1 MRAAG
6 FVVGGV
12 VVLATVAVVLATRGK
27 SEEMATLRA
36 EQTTVTT
43 QLGETRAQVSKLE
56 SDLSAEQRRTQRA
69 EVETAKLTNELAAV
83 REQLESAQAAAV
95 AAETPVAVDPLDWR
109 EVLKSYPAYKPE
121 GLGDAL
127 ATVEWEVVAESMS
140 NMPPLIAELATHLE
154 EGKPMTELPAETI
167 GSIQRFNGPL
177 VTTAMRLSQGGVVGT
192 DVNGAFSHP
201 GFMSNALAATLV
213 AMEMPLSTQQSAK
226 LGEITADYAAREAKR
241 AASYEADAYKL
252 EQIVDESR
260 LKHAYFAEV
269 YKVLTPEQHLAVRPE
284 AVRGRLQLDIFCE
297 SLVWAGKAGPMVYTD
312 RADLTKKASNW
323 ALSRG
328 QLPDHTHEAVR
339 ALIADWVDAL
349 PEDALT
355 YEADGLS
362 NMGMLHVKNTTA
374 SAGHVL
380 AMFKIVDREVDL
392 NAEERQSLRA
402 VPGSI
407 VFYRKASN

>member
-27 SEEMATLRA
+27 SEEMAKLRA
-36 EQTTVTT
+36 EQATVTT
-43 QLGETRAQVSKLE
+43 TLDDTRAQVSKLE
-56 SDLSAEQRRTQRA
+56 SDLSAEQRRTHRA
-69 EVETAKLTNELAAV
+69 ESEAAELTNELVAV
-83 REQLESAQAAAV
+83 RAQLDAAQAAAV
-95 AAETPVAVDPLDWR
+95 AAATPVAVDPLDWR

-154 EGKPMTELPAETI
+154 EGKPITDLPAETM

-201 GFMSNALAATLV
+201 GFMSNALAATLL
-213 AMEMPLSTQQSAK
+213 AIDMPLSKQQSAK
-226 LGEITADYAAREAKR
+226 LDAITADYAAREAKR
-241 AASYEADAYKL
+241 AASYPEDAYKL

-269 YKVLTPEQHLAVRPE
+269 YKLLTPEQHLAVRPE
-284 AVRGRLQLDIFCE
+284 AVRGRTSLDIFCE
-297 SLVWAGKAGPMVYTD
+297 SLVWSGKAGPMVYTD
-312 RADLTKKASNW
+312 REDLAKKVSNW
-323 ALSRG
+323 ALARG
-328 QLPDHTHEAVR
+328 RLPDDTHDAAR
-339 ALIADWVDAL
+339 ALIAAWVDAL
-349 PEDALT
+349 PQDALT

-362 NMGMLHVKNTTA
+362 NMGMLHVENVTA
-374 SAGHVL
+374 SAGHIL
-380 AMFKIVDREVDL
+380 ELLKTVDRELDL

-407 VFYRKASN
+407 VFYRRATD